1 MGDHIDNGIADADNV
16 EIGLGHGLAMIA
28 GSPKGVEYRP
38 GSRSGKTPGSASACR
53 AESLIRQ
60 FEVVLCNAA
69 GTTCSKSAAGFL
81 LLVETRHE
89 EDCMSQGAHMSSQ
102 STLLKPLVVR
112 CDDSLHLQRVC
123 SGFVRVERSDR
134 RPTNFEAA
142 PGAASG

>member
-38 GSRSGKTPGSASACR
+38 GSRSGKTPGSAAACR

-69 GTTCSKSAAGFL
+69 PRRRKQPSYIMLMRRFTGGQFAITL
-81 LLVETRHE
+81 PR
-89 EDCMSQGAHMSSQ
+89 
-102 STLLKPLVVR
+102 ST
-112 CDDSLHLQRVC
+112 
-123 SGFVRVERSDR
+123 
-134 RPTNFEAA
+134 
-142 PGAASG
+142 